1 MQTLDYFFTLMSP
14 FSYLG
19 HEPFLALAAKYGAA
33 VRFRPLKV
41 MELFAAT
48 GGVPLAKRAPA
59 RQQYRLIELQR
70 WRELRAQPLNLAPKH
85 FPTNPERADRVVVAI
100 ARSSA
105 DPARYMVAMFR
116 ALWAEDRDIAD
127 ENTIADVLRRT
138 GYDAERLLRE
148 ASADDIARVLHDNT
162 AEAIALNLPG
172 VPGYVRAGEPFWG
185 QDRLDLLERA
195 VASGRAALA
204 QT

>member
-19 HEPFLALAAKYGAA
+19 HAPFLALAKKYGAT
-33 VRFRPLKV
+33 VRFRPLRV

-70 WRELRAQPLNLAPKH
+70 WRELRAQSLNLVPKH
-85 FPTNPERADRVVVAI
+85 FPTNPERADRVVVALTR
-100 ARSSA
+100 ANA
-105 DPARYMVAMFR
+105 DPSTYMAATYR
-116 ALWAEDRDIAD
+116 ALWAEDRDISD
-127 ENTIADVLRRT
+127 EATILDSLRRT
-138 GYDAERLLRE
+138 GHDAERVL
-148 ASADDIARVLHDNT
+148 ADADCQAVGQVLDENT
-162 AEAIALNLPG
+162 AEAIGLNLPG

-195 VASGRAALA
+195 LASDRAPFAA
-204 QT
+204 R